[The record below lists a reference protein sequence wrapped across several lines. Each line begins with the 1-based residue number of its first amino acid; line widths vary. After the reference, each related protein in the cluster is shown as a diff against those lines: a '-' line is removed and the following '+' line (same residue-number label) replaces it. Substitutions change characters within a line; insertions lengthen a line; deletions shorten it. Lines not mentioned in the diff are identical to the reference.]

1 MTPDEF
7 RTYKRG
13 YHQTTVILLGVF
25 AAVVVALLGIYA
37 LS

>member
-7 RTYKRG
+7 NTYKRG
-13 YHQTTVILLGVF
+13 YKQQTVILLGVF
-25 AAVVVALLGIYA
+25 AAVVVCLLGIYA